1 MQTIDQVYRSSD
13 AESDLPEE
21 ALCLGLVGSPQGQ
34 EATSRQFFF
43 WVARDVLVEET
54 QLVYCDSVIAGR
66 TYRFYGI
73 VEEVVRRSRKR
84 SMDDEIDQAD
94 GDIDYVPPFESDG
107 YTYARVSIL
116 AVTPRALTPP
126 RERSKVYLAGKQEA
140 AIAYAANEIRSG
152 RALPIGLIKNGGE
165 PLAGAGLLD
174 LDYLLGLN
182 GGHLNVTGSTGRGTK
197 SSFLLFVVWML
208 LHYCRE
214 LERSAP
220 SQPDR
225 TRIVPVIFNV
235 KNYDLFFID
244 RQSKYFAPEH
254 QADWLRLGVSD
265 PHPFR
270 NVTFYAP
277 ASKESGLPVYTRRSE
292 GVTPYSWGLQDI
304 IERGLFRYLFAEED
318 ASDPNFSALVL
329 DVEASLTR
337 EIRRE
342 DGSLVRTLNSSGP
355 QTFQEL
361 LEWVNRQSNKRAS
374 GDSEE
379 SSQGKEGTQLS
390 QNHHLQTW
398 KKLYRR
404 LFLLVSEGSGVL
416 RRHERQGRPLDVV
429 RADTSDPLVI
439 DLFSLA
445 GMPEM
450 QRFVV
455 ATIFRQLVE
464 ARSGSRAVSGLV
476 YVVMLDELNRF
487 APRGARDPIT
497 QLIETVAAEM
507 RSQGII
513 LLGAQQQASRV
524 SEKVIENAA
533 IKVLGRTGSLELGTP
548 VWRFL
553 SESARE
559 RALNLR
565 INEKLIIQDAFR
577 EPMLVRVPFPVWA
590 MNPEEAV
597 SPLTAASD
605 GQAGYSDQDDLI
617 EH

>member
-1 MQTIDQVYRSSD
+1 MQTIDHEAHQTADEQY
-13 AESDLPEE
+13 DLLEE
-21 ALCLGLVGSPQGQ
+21 PHCLGLVGSPQGQ
-34 EATSRQFFF
+34 EATSRRFFF
-43 WVARDVLVEET
+43 WVKRDALVEET
-54 QLVYCDSVIAGR
+54 QLVYCDSVIANR
-66 TYRFYGI
+66 RYRFYGI

-94 GDIDYVPPFESDG
+94 GDIDYDPPFESDG

-116 AVTPRALTPP
+116 AVEPRVLTPP
-126 RERSKVYLAGKQEA
+126 RERSKVYLAGEREA
-140 AIAYAANEIRSG
+140 AIAYAAGEIRPG
-152 RALPIGLIKNGGE
+152 RELPIGLIKNGGE

-214 LERSAP
+214 LERLAP

-225 TRIVPVIFNV
+225 TRVVPVIFNV

-244 RQSKYFAPEH
+244 RQCKHFGPEH

-265 PHPFR
+265 PRPFR

-292 GVTPYSWGLQDI
+292 GVIPYSWGLQDI
-304 IERGLFRYLFAEED
+304 IESALFRYLFAEED
-318 ASDPNFSALVL
+318 ASDPNFGALVL
-329 DVEASLTR
+329 DVEAFLTR
-337 EIRRE
+337 EQRRA
-342 DGSLVRTLNSSGP
+342 DGSLVRTLSPSGP

-361 LEWVNRQSNKRAS
+361 LEWVNRRSNKRAD
-374 GDSEE
+374 GDNESE
-379 SSQGKEGTQLS
+379 GKEGTQLS

-404 LFLLVSEGSGVL
+404 LFLLVSESSGVL

-464 ARSGSRAVSGLV
+464 ARSGSGVVSGLV
-476 YVVMLDELNRF
+476 YIVMLDELNRF

-590 MNPEEAV
+590 MNAEEAL
-597 SPLTAASD
+597 SSLSATSD
-605 GQAGYSDQDDLI
+605 GQDDLI
-617 EH
+617 ER